1 MKNKLT
7 GLGVEHA
14 KDSFRFHL
22 LTVYA
27 LCLSRSQCYQISYAI
42 CTHYYLIFSH
52 EFVIDRLFP
61 CRRSWKHSPM
71 NIFWFLTFLS
81 QAVLSKSFFPTR
93 PERNEAFTVFSVE
106 SYLVEGTG
114 KAQYSVKMGL
124 EYTSVCHQNL
134 WVSHSGSHILFSVL
148 ITEPLAF
155 KW

>member
-52 EFVIDRLFP
+52 EFVIDHLFP

-71 NIFWFLTFLS
+71 NIFWFLMFLS
-81 QAVLSKSFFPTR
+81 QAVLSKSFFLTR
-93 PERNEAFTVFSVE
+93 PERNEAFTVFSAE

-114 KAQYSVKMGL
+114 KAQFLVCQKIPPASPVSCFPSVVWGP
-124 EYTSVCHQNL
+124 SVIRP
-134 WVSHSGSHILFSVL
+134 WLFHL
-148 ITEPLAF
+148 ISS
-155 KW
+155 